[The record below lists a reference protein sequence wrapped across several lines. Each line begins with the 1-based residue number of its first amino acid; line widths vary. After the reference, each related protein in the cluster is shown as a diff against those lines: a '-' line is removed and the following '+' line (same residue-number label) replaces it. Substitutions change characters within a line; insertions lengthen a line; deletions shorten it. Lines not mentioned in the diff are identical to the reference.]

1 MKSDIGTLII
11 FYLNRDFRTGF
22 QMFARFELITLY
34 VRPHNVV
41 GFARRY
47 TLRKLARV
55 IGIKL
60 PARFFLIRAP
70 YLYLDAVKRMA
81 VRIPHRPEDQSVWLC
96 LRLLPIACP
105 SPGGNKQK
113 RQKKRQQK
121 PCRAHCDKTPELWK
135 THQSLRNLRPPNL
148 PRRHHL
154 RRRLRPHPRRRSSV
168 QPD

>member
-96 LRLLPIACP
+96 LRLLPIARP
-105 SPGGNKQK
+105 SPPTIFSSTGLTV
-113 RQKKRQQK
+113 
-121 PCRAHCDKTPELWK
+121 TPSK
-135 THQSLRNLRPPNL
+135 SV
-148 PRRHHL
+148 PRSGHETTA
-154 RRRLRPHPRRRSSV
+154 PSSTSSSSISRSVSHSG
-168 QPD
+168 QYTMISPLLYLGSS